1 MRHEL
6 HLDQNDILAY
16 TNELNQKEHQKCL
29 QLALICYQDLLS
41 RVIASNTN
49 LYNSYQSTEN
59 EKLPRNKLIP
69 V

>member
-1 MRHEL
+1 MHHEL
-6 HLDQNDILAY
+6 HLVQTYIRVY
-16 TNELNQKEHQKCL
+16 TNEFNQKEHQKCL
-29 QLALICYQDLLS
+29 QLALIYYQDLLS